1 MAFSCPAQSPDRHER
16 LQHAAGPDQVAGDRN
31 VVPVAF
37 AEELL
42 YEGETL
48 KALPIRKWSL

>member
-16 LQHAAGPDQVAGDRN
+16 IQHPAGPDQVAGDRN

-37 AEELL
+37 VEELL
-42 YEGETL
+42 HEGETL
-48 KALPIRKWSL
+48 KALPIEKGSV